1 MKENFHQHIPSN
13 IWSAWI
19 VIIFRETE
27 DFNSYSIPC
36 WYNIKIRKM
45 KWERER
51 GIDIEI
57 APRER
62 WIAVN
67 KTEDNILYSRRIHKG
82 EAIRFPKVSTAHS
95 IRRVYTIANGLILER
110 YIRSCARSLRTVALL
125 FSINRT
131 SLRLRATKTRIFLCS
146 AFLRFPSSWTIKRG
160 VKISIRRKSC
170 IEINTAVMSTR
181 VKVVCF
187 LFYPSNRMLYSKT
200 FFIIFE
206 DVVFRISNFKKNFPN
221 L

>member
-1 MKENFHQHIPSN
+1 M
-13 IWSAWI
+13 
-19 VIIFRETE
+19 
-27 DFNSYSIPC
+27 
-36 WYNIKIRKM
+36 
-45 KWERER
+45 
-51 GIDIEI
+51 
-57 APRER
+57 
-62 WIAVN
+62 
-67 KTEDNILYSRRIHKG
+67 
-82 EAIRFPKVSTAHS
+82 STAHS

-181 VKVVCF
+181 VKVVF
-187 LFYPSNRMLYSKT
+187 SILSFESDVIFQN
-200 FFIIFE
+200 FFHH
-206 DVVFRISNFKKNFPN
+206 FRRCGISNIEFQEKFSKSLNF
-221 L
+221 